1 MSPTSEKRR
10 TFLQLLIASIGSS
23 ISANGNLFAKDVWPN
38 TTKPVKI
45 IIPAQPGGGLD
56 LIARTMADRLSQA
69 TGTSFISENI
79 GGGGGTI
86 ASLTTSRAAPDGQT
100 FMVVNISTHGT
111 NPAVRNLPYD
121 SMKDFTHIA
130 MVGGSPNVLVV
141 GPELSKF
148 NSIEAL
154 FSDLKKKGRPISY
167 GSAGP
172 GTSSHLLVEEL
183 SVATGIPFL
192 HAPYRGVGPA
202 MVDVMAGRVDIAFPG
217 LIAALQFIKGNRL
230 KPFAV
235 TSQSRMTQLP
245 NIPTFTEIGMP
256 EFSSLQWYGISGP
269 AGISV
274 EIVNNLNSQI
284 NRILKD
290 PLIITKFESE
300 TLTLMPMSPQ
310 QFTTFIDKDLNKW
323 KKLVKERGIQVDGV

>member
-1 MSPTSEKRR
+1 MPTISKNRR
-10 TFLQLLIASIGSS
+10 TLLQLVIASIGSS
-23 ISANGNLFAKDVWPN
+23 FLASEKSFAKDSWPN
-38 TTKPVKI
+38 TKPIKL

-56 LIARTMADRLSQA
+56 LIARTMADKLSQA

-86 ASLTTSRAAPDGQT
+86 ASLATSRAIPDGQT

-111 NPAVRNLPYD
+111 NPAIRNLPYD
-121 SMKDFTHIA
+121 SMKDFNHIA
-130 MVGGSPNVLVV
+130 MVGGSPNVFVV
-141 GPELSKF
+141 GPELSKIE
-148 NSIEAL
+148 SIEAL
-154 FSDLKKKGRPISY
+154 FAELKKKGRPISY

-192 HAPYRGVGPA
+192 HAPYRGIGPA
-202 MVDVMAGRVDIAFPG
+202 LVDVMAGRVDVAFPG

-235 TSQSRMTQLP
+235 TSQVRMPQIP
-245 NIPTFTEIGMP
+245 NIPTFTEIGMS

-269 AGISV
+269 AGMPA
-274 EIVNNLNSQI
+274 EIVNNLNGHI

-290 PLIITKFESE
+290 PQVMTKFEAE
-300 TLTLMPMSPQ
+300 TLNVMPMTPQ
-310 QFTTFIDKDLNKW
+310 QFTTYIDKDLNKW
-323 KKLVKERGIQVDGV
+323 KKLVKERGIQVDGA

>member
-1 MSPTSEKRR
+1 MPPISEKRR
-10 TFLQLLIASIGSS
+10 NLLQFAVASISS
-23 ISANGNLFAKDVWPN
+23 SLLAGEKIFAKDLWPGS
-38 TTKPVKI
+38 KPIKI

-56 LIARTMADRLSQA
+56 LIARTMADKLSQA
-69 TGTSFISENI
+69 TGTAFISENI

-86 ASLTTSRAAPDGQT
+86 ASLATSRATPDGQT

-111 NPAVRNLPYD
+111 NPAIRNLPYD

-130 MVGGSPNVLVV
+130 MVGGSPNVLLV
-141 GPELSKF
+141 GPELSKL
-148 NSIEAL
+148 NSLEAL
-154 FSDLKKKGRPISY
+154 FNELKKKGRPISY

-183 SVATGIPFL
+183 SIATGIPFL
-192 HAPYRGVGPA
+192 HAPYKGIGPA
-202 MVDVMAGRVDIAFPG
+202 LVDVMAGRVDVAFPG

-235 TSQSRMTQLP
+235 TSQARMPQLP

-269 AGISV
+269 GGIPND
-274 EIVNNLNSQI
+274 IVNNLNSQI

-290 PLIITKFESE
+290 SQVIAKFEAE
-300 TLTLMPMSPQ
+300 TLTLMPMTPQ

-323 KKLVKERGIQVDGV
+323 KKLVKDRGIQVDGA

>member
-1 MSPTSEKRR
+1 MPLVSKDRR
-10 TFLQLLIASIGSS
+10 NLLQFVIASIGASFLAS
-23 ISANGNLFAKDVWPN
+23 NQLLAKDKWPSA
-38 TTKPVKI
+38 KPIKI

-56 LIARTMADRLSQA
+56 LIARTMSDKLSHA
-69 TGTSFISENI
+69 TGTSVISENI

-86 ASLTTSRAAPDGQT
+86 ASLATSRATPDGQT

-111 NPAVRNLPYD
+111 NPAIRNLPYD

-148 NSIEAL
+148 DSLEAL
-154 FSDLKKKGRPISY
+154 FNELKKKGRPISY

-192 HAPYRGVGPA
+192 HAPYRGIGPA
-202 MVDVMAGRVDIAFPG
+202 LVDVMAGRVDVAFPG

-235 TSQSRMTQLP
+235 TSQARVPQLP
-245 NIPTFTEIGMP
+245 NLPTFTELGMS

-269 AGISV
+269 AGIPN

-290 PLIITKFESE
+290 PLIVAKFDAE
-300 TLTLMPMSPQ
+300 TLTVLPMTPQ
-310 QFTTFIDKDLNKW
+310 QFTTYIDKDLNKW
-323 KKLVKERGIQVDGV
+323 KKVVKERGIQVDGS

>member
-1 MSPTSEKRR
+1 MPRISENRRTLLRFVIASLGSSFFTSEK
-10 TFLQLLIASIGSS
+10 LL
-23 ISANGNLFAKDVWPN
+23 AKDAWPS
-38 TTKPVKI
+38 TKPIKMIV
-45 IIPAQPGGGLD
+45 PAQPGGGLD

-86 ASLTTSRAAPDGQT
+86 ASLATSRATPDGQT

-111 NPAVRNLPYD
+111 NPAIRNLPYD

-141 GPELSKF
+141 GPEFSKF
-148 NSIEAL
+148 DSLEAL
-154 FSDLKKKGRPISY
+154 LMEFKKRGRPISY

-192 HAPYRGVGPA
+192 HAPYRGIGPA
-202 MVDVMAGRVDIAFPG
+202 MVDVMAGRVDVAFPG

-235 TSQSRMTQLP
+235 SSQSRMPQIP
-245 NIPTFTEIGMP
+245 NVPTFTEIGMS

-269 AGISV
+269 AGLPV

-284 NRILKD
+284 NRILKE
-290 PLIITKFESE
+290 PQIIAKFEAE
-300 TLTLMPMSPQ
+300 TLTLMPMTPQ
-310 QFTTFIDKDLNKW
+310 QFTTYIDKDLNKW
-323 KKLVKERGIQVDGV
+323 KKLVKERGIQVDGA

>member
-1 MSPTSEKRR
+1 MPRISENRRTLLRFVIASLGSSFITSEK
-10 TFLQLLIASIGSS
+10 LL
-23 ISANGNLFAKDVWPN
+23 AKDAWPS
-38 TTKPVKI
+38 TKPIKMIV
-45 IIPAQPGGGLD
+45 PAQPGGGLD

-86 ASLTTSRAAPDGQT
+86 ASLATSRATPDGQT

-111 NPAVRNLPYD
+111 NPAIRNLPYD

-141 GPELSKF
+141 GPEFSKF
-148 NSIEAL
+148 DSLESL
-154 FSDLKKKGRPISY
+154 LMEFKKRGRPISY

-192 HAPYRGVGPA
+192 HAPYRGIGPA
-202 MVDVMAGRVDIAFPG
+202 MVDVMAGRVDVAFPG

-235 TSQSRMTQLP
+235 SSQSRMPQIP
-245 NIPTFTEIGMP
+245 NVPTFTEIGMS

-269 AGISV
+269 AGLPV

-284 NRILKD
+284 NRILKE
-290 PLIITKFESE
+290 PQIVAKFEAE
-300 TLTLMPMSPQ
+300 TLTLMPMTPQ
-310 QFTTFIDKDLNKW
+310 QFTTYIDKDLNKW
-323 KKLVKERGIQVDGV
+323 KKLVKERGIQVDGA

>member
-1 MSPTSEKRR
+1 MPFISENRR
-10 TFLQLLIASIGSS
+10 TLLRFVVASIGSS
-23 ISANGNLFAKDVWPN
+23 FLASKELLAKDGWPSN
-38 TTKPVKI
+38 KPIKI
-45 IIPAQPGGGLD
+45 IVPAQPGGGLD
-56 LIARTMADRLSQA
+56 LIARTMADKLSQA

-86 ASLTTSRAAPDGQT
+86 ASLATSRANPDGQT

-111 NPAVRNLPYD
+111 NPAIRVLSYD

-130 MVGGSPNVLVV
+130 MVGGSPNVLVA

-148 NSIEAL
+148 DSSEAL
-154 FSDLKKKGRPISY
+154 FAELKKKGRPISY

-192 HAPYRGVGPA
+192 HAPYRGIGPA
-202 MVDVMAGRVDIAFPG
+202 LVDVMAGRVDVAFPG

-235 TSQSRMTQLP
+235 TSQVRMPQIP
-245 NIPTFTEIGMP
+245 NVPTFAEIGMP

-269 AGISV
+269 AGIPA
-274 EIVNNLNSQI
+274 EIVSSLNSQI

-290 PLIITKFESE
+290 PQVIAKFESE
-300 TLTLMPMSPQ
+300 TLTLMPMTPQ

-323 KKLVKERGIQVDGV
+323 KKLVKERGIQVDGA

>member
-1 MSPTSEKRR
+1 M
-10 TFLQLLIASIGSS
+10 IASIGSS
-23 ISANGNLFAKDVWPN
+23 FLVSEKLFAKNAWPN
-38 TTKPVKI
+38 NKPIKI

-56 LIARTMADRLSQA
+56 LIARTMADKLSQA

-86 ASLTTSRAAPDGQT
+86 ASLTTSRATPDGQT

-111 NPAVRNLPYD
+111 NPAIRNLPYD

-141 GPELSKF
+141 GPEFSKF
-148 NSIEAL
+148 DSIEAL
-154 FSDLKKKGRPISY
+154 FNEFRKKGRPISY

-192 HAPYRGVGPA
+192 HAPYRGIGPA
-202 MVDVMAGRVDIAFPG
+202 LVDVMAGRVDVAFPG

-235 TSQSRMTQLP
+235 TSQTRMVQIQ
-245 NIPTFTEIGMP
+245 NVPTFTEIGMP

-269 AGISV
+269 AGIPN
-274 EIVNNLNSQI
+274 EIVTNLNNQI

-290 PLIITKFESE
+290 PQIISKFDAE
-300 TLTLMPMSPQ
+300 TLTVMPMTSQ
-310 QFTTFIDKDLNKW
+310 QFTTYIDKDLNKW
-323 KKLVKERGIQVDGV
+323 KKVVKERGIQVDGA